1 MVRSLRGVFKV
12 SSYIFLIHKVDQL
25 GSASSISSLENID
38 KTLNDNFYCQNAIQQ
53 TQSSQFAHN
62 LLLMIRERSHIM
74 SAAEGGGG

>member
-53 TQSSQFAHN
+53 THSSQFASQ
-62 LLLMIRERSHIM
+62 LI
-74 SAAEGGGG
+74 ADD